1 MSANLLVQ
9 ARKLRMSS
17 DLARDVRLCAMARDT
32 SQCEFIRE
40 AVRVYI
46 SQLTGVTY
54 PEVTR

>member
-32 SQCEFIRE
+32 SQCEFIRKPY
-40 AVRVYI
+40 AFT
-46 SQLTGVTY
+46 SASLLA
-54 PEVTR
+54 